1 MQSTLSKDLILPA
14 SFHFLL
20 KNINH
25 KYPIYLV
32 ALYYS
37 IDTSQNILNKVKKD
51 NPIKFYVAVAI
62 YIKQRSV
69 LINIHPLILSLA
81 LSLTCTFYFCI

>member
-1 MQSTLSKDLILPA
+1 MVLQLQSTLSKDLILPA

-37 IDTSQNILNKVKKD
+37 IDTSQNILNKVKKIILL
-51 NPIKFYVAVAI
+51 NFMLQLQSTANNAV
-62 YIKQRSV
+62 S
-69 LINIHPLILSLA
+69 
-81 LSLTCTFYFCI
+81 

>member
-1 MQSTLSKDLILPA
+1 MYTKQRLNITSLIP
-14 SFHFLL
+14 FFLL

-37 IDTSQNILNKVKKD
+37 IDTSQNILNKVKKIILL
-51 NPIKFYVAVAI
+51 NFMLQLQSTSNNAVSYKTYTHSFY
-62 YIKQRSV
+62 R
-69 LINIHPLILSLA
+69 
-81 LSLTCTFYFCI
+81 